1 MEAKPDYDQSLKRLL
16 ARAHDGFLTLVAP
29 DLTWLGEISPE
40 LPAVARQADLVWEVE
55 WRDGSHGALHI
66 ELQTRAVADIGERL
80 AEYAIR
86 LWRRDHLPV
95 RSLVVYLR
103 PTERAPV
110 SPFVMAW
117 AGQESLR
124 YTFDVLRLWE
134 VPQARVLDT
143 SFYELWPLA
152 GLMADVSVES
162 TLAVAERIARAP
174 LPRDERDELERSL
187 ALFAGMRLP
196 RQSLIDAIRRA
207 HMALN
212 LWEESVLKDAL
223 GELML
228 EREREEGKAEG
239 EVDGMRNSLRLVL
252 EARFGP
258 LDDTLTAAIQQADTA
273 ALPDLLA
280 RAAKDDLPA
289 IRAALVQP

>member
-1 MEAKPDYDQSLKRLL
+1 
-16 ARAHDGFLTLVAP
+16 
-29 DLTWLGEISPE
+29 
-40 LPAVARQADLVWEVE
+40 
-55 WRDGSHGALHI
+55 
-66 ELQTRAVADIGERL
+66 
-80 AEYAIR
+80 
-86 LWRRDHLPV
+86 
-95 RSLVVYLR
+95 
-103 PTERAPV
+103 
-110 SPFVMAW
+110 
-117 AGQESLR
+117 
-124 YTFDVLRLWE
+124 
-134 VPQARVLDT
+134 
-143 SFYELWPLA
+143 
-152 GLMADVSVES
+152 MADVSVES

-228 EREREEGKAEG
+228 EREREEGKAVG